1 MYYRYLMPFLCVSVC
16 ACCVC
21 VRVFF
26 FLMCW
31 YVCVCVCVCVCVWR
45 AFITAGV
52 ADLEAKVKE
61 QGLKRALIE
70 P

>member
-1 MYYRYLMPFLCVSVC
+1 
-16 ACCVC
+16 
-21 VRVFF
+21 
-26 FLMCW
+26 
-31 YVCVCVCVCVCVWR
+31 VCVCVYVCVWR

-61 QGLKRALIE
+61 QGLKRASIE